1 MKTRALQGA
10 RLHQHGDS
18 TIFMKLPPCEQVN
31 LMLRSLAARAH
42 GFVFGQNSVGMYA
55 FTLSGDGTICQEGK
69 GERAAGVHLSGAPNS
84 RELMTSPTLLCS
96 QQGHRHQPLMLIEG
110 EGFGCEA
117 LRCLWMSKAWEAH
130 SAGLCAPSQ
139 VWWRPPMDL
148 RRAAA
153 DETPR
158 RALTGGSGSDSA
170 SDVTFASRHNNGSSH
185 RWLSVRTIPDPPIPR
200 FRDDTVAIQLVVFLL
215 STITPNTG
223 ANWILHCY
231 QCLYISLQP
240 LVGGSRS
247 ASLYYFPSLSLHPSD
262 TDGGNVC
269 GARRL
274 QRPPRL
280 FASGCSRLR
289 TKPSGF
295 IYVRLCSRTL

>member
-1 MKTRALQGA
+1 
-10 RLHQHGDS
+10 
-18 TIFMKLPPCEQVN
+18 
-31 LMLRSLAARAH
+31 
-42 GFVFGQNSVGMYA
+42 
-55 FTLSGDGTICQEGK
+55 
-69 GERAAGVHLSGAPNS
+69 
-84 RELMTSPTLLCS
+84 MTSPTLLCS
-96 QQGHRHQPLMLIEG
+96 QQGHRHQPLMLNEG
-110 EGFGCEA
+110 LGGVCDA

-130 SAGLCAPSQ
+130 SAGLCAPSE

-158 RALTGGSGSDSA
+158 RALTGGSGSDSV
-170 SDVTFASRHNNGSSH
+170 SDVTFASRQQWLLSSVTQRPDHSRSTDSTFPWRYCGDSACLPLEHNYTKHWSKLNFPAVISACTFLCSPS
-185 RWLSVRTIPDPPIPR
+185 LEALALPR
-200 FRDDTVAIQLVVFLL
+200 F
-215 STITPNTG
+215 IT
-223 ANWILHCY
+223 
-231 QCLYISLQP
+231 
-240 LVGGSRS
+240 
-247 ASLYYFPSLSLHPSD
+247 FSLSLHPSD
-262 TDGGNVC
+262 PDGGNVC

>member
-130 SAGLCAPSQ
+130 SAGFCAPSQ

-148 RRAAA
+148 RWTSVGPLQMKPLVVLWQVAQAQILPLMSRLRHVTTMAPLIGDSASGPFPIHRFHVSVTILWRFSLLSSSWAQLHQTLEQIEFSTVISACTFLCSPSLEALALPRFITSPRSLSIPRTQTAVMFVVPGGSSVPRGCSLRAAA
-153 DETPR
+153 
-158 RALTGGSGSDSA
+158 A
-170 SDVTFASRHNNGSSH
+170 
-185 RWLSVRTIPDPPIPR
+185 
-200 FRDDTVAIQLVVFLL
+200 
-215 STITPNTG
+215 
-223 ANWILHCY
+223 
-231 QCLYISLQP
+231 
-240 LVGGSRS
+240 
-247 ASLYYFPSLSLHPSD
+247 
-262 TDGGNVC
+262 
-269 GARRL
+269 
-274 QRPPRL
+274 
-280 FASGCSRLR
+280 
-289 TKPSGF
+289 
-295 IYVRLCSRTL
+295 